1 MDVSAIVGASGA
13 LTQQQTAMQAS
24 MLVLRKAIDIEAANA
39 LQLLQ
44 TLPQVAGNPAN
55 LGNSIDIRA

>member
-13 LTQQQTAMQAS
+13 LTQQQTTMQAS
-24 MLVLRKAIDIEAANA
+24 MLVLKKAIDIEAANA

-44 TLPQVAGNPAN
+44 TLPQAASNPAN
-55 LGNSIDIRA
+55 LGNSVDIRA

>member
-1 MDVSAIVGASGA
+1 MDVSAIVGASSI

-24 MLVLRKAIDIEAANA
+24 MLVLKKAIDLEAANA

-44 TLPQVAGNPAN
+44 TLPQAASNPTN
-55 LGNSIDIRA
+55 LGNSVDIRA

>member
-24 MLVLRKAIDIEAANA
+24 MLVLKKAIDIEAANA

-44 TLPQVAGNPAN
+44 TLPQVASNPAN
-55 LGNSIDIRA
+55 LGNSVDIRA